1 MGYEIQWYIISLKIQ
16 DMQYQTPI
24 VLYIPH
30 HKRCHSSNAVLQ
42 NTTAGNLMD
51 AATNSETP
59 QDTLYEEIK
68 SFFDS
73 APPLKDGP
81 GISKKLNEF
90 IERNSKST
98 GGEGTGRVVCVTSGG
113 TTVPLEKRCVRYI
126 DNFSSGH
133 RGAASTEYFLKAGYS
148 VIFLYRRGSCQ
159 PFCGSLPED
168 PLLECFEVSEE
179 LNIQVHQSHSEAA
192 VEGGLLL
199 KLPFT
204 TIFEYLQILQLIAMS
219 MRNLQTRAMFYLAAA
234 ASDFYVPWKSM
245 VEHKIQSA
253 SGPLD
258 MQLVQV
264 PKTLSVLRNDWAPM
278 AFFISFKLETDSNIL
293 LQKADMALKKYKM
306 HVVVANE
313 LSTRKEKVVVV
324 TSSEKI
330 SVLRDSTEAD
340 ADIENPL
347 IKLLVEKHSSYV
359 EDSNS

>member
-1 MGYEIQWYIISLKIQ
+1 
-16 DMQYQTPI
+16 MQSTCI
-24 VLYIPH
+24 VKTY
-30 HKRCHSSNAVLQ
+30 NVFDQ

-81 GISKKLNEF
+81 GI
-90 IERNSKST
+90 R
-98 GGEGTGRVVCVTSGG
+98 GDRTGRVVCATSGG

-133 RGAASTEYFLKAGYS
+133 RGAASTEYFLEAGYS
-148 VIFLYRRGSCQ
+148 VIFLYRRVVDNVGLVMQGSCQ
-159 PFCGSLPED
+159 PFCRSLPED

-179 LNIQVHQSHSEAA
+179 LNIQVHQSHSEAVKRAIGEHCVHWYKVSLVNSEPFGDFILLHA

-234 ASDFYVPWKSM
+234 ASDFYVSWKSM

-264 PKTLSVLRNDWAPM
+264 PKTLSMLRNDWAPM

-347 IKLLVEKHSSYV
+347 IKLLVEKHSSYI

>member
-1 MGYEIQWYIISLKIQ
+1 
-16 DMQYQTPI
+16 MQSTCI
-24 VLYIPH
+24 VKTY
-30 HKRCHSSNAVLQ
+30 NVFDQ

-90 IERNSKST
+90 IERNSQAT

-159 PFCGSLPED
+159 PFCRSLPED

-179 LNIQVHQSHSEAA
+179 LNIQVHQSHSKA
-192 VEGGLLL
+192 VKRAISEHCGRRPLVETS
-199 KLPFT
+199 FT

-245 VEHKIQSA
+245 
-253 SGPLD
+253 
-258 MQLVQV
+258 
-264 PKTLSVLRNDWAPM
+264 
-278 AFFISFKLETDSNIL
+278 LETDSNIL

-347 IKLLVEKHSSYV
+347 IKLLVEKHSSYI

>member
-1 MGYEIQWYIISLKIQ
+1 
-16 DMQYQTPI
+16 MQSTCI
-24 VLYIPH
+24 VKTY
-30 HKRCHSSNAVLQ
+30 NVFDQ

-90 IERNSKST
+90 IERNSQAT

-159 PFCGSLPED
+159 PFCRSLPED

-179 LNIQVHQSHSEAA
+179 LNIQVHQSHSEAVKRAIGEHCGA

-204 TIFEYLQILQLIAMS
+204 TIFEYLQ
-219 MRNLQTRAMFYLAAA
+219 
-234 ASDFYVPWKSM
+234 

-324 TSSEKI
+324 TSSEK
-330 SVLRDSTEAD
+330 DF
-340 ADIENPL
+340 
-347 IKLLVEKHSSYV
+347 SS
-359 EDSNS
+359 SRLH